1 MKVIALS
8 SLATAALLAACA
20 APEATQSFSSRQE
33 QVCYE
38 RTSAALAP
46 GRELRRGP
54 DGTFVEVTV
63 VNDFMRDVERS
74 EAFDACMTATRPAG
88 STGDMAPVTF
98 TGEELTI
105 WRSLTDTARA
115 QALEFIRNGGT
126 LREFVAQG

>member
-1 MKVIALS
+1 MKTIVVPI
-8 SLATAALLAACA
+8 LAATGLLGACA
-20 APEATQSFSSRQE
+20 APQEAQRFNSEQE
-33 QVCYE
+33 RACYE
-38 RTSAALAP
+38 RVSATLTS

-54 DGTFVEVTV
+54 DGTFVEVTMI
-63 VNDFMRDVERS
+63 NDFMRDVERS
-74 EAFDACMTATRPAG
+74 AAFDACMTANRPAG

-98 TGEELTI
+98 TAEELTI